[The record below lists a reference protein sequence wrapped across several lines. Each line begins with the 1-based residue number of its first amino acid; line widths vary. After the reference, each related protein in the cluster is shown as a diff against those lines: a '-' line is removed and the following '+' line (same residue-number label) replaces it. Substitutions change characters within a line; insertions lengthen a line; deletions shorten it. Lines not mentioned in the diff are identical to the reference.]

1 MAKGK
6 ETAFFCQNCGYESA
20 KWMGQCPA
28 CHEWNTFVEEPVA
41 QVASTSSSGTKKP
54 TSGVVKWETLGDRTG
69 KTGAFSLRSG
79 KPAAIPQGGT
89 NGVADMSVM
98 SGAASGFGRREE
110 PLSASARRASRSK
123 ALPLSRIMA
132 SDAERISSGIG
143 EMDRV
148 LGGGIVPGSLVLVG
162 GDPGIGKSTLL
173 LQMCRNLTDE
183 KQMGGLPARVLYVSG
198 EESQQQI
205 KLRANRM
212 GDFSDSL
219 LVMCE
224 TNLSDIQEAIAV
236 LEPQVVIIDSIQTM
250 YSETVS
256 SAPGSVSQVREAT
269 GVL

>member
-1 MAKGK
+1 M
-6 ETAFFCQNCGYESA
+6 
-20 KWMGQCPA
+20 
-28 CHEWNTFVEEPVA
+28 
-41 QVASTSSSGTKKP
+41 
-54 TSGVVKWETLGDRTG
+54 
-69 KTGAFSLRSG
+69 
-79 KPAAIPQGGT
+79 
-89 NGVADMSVM
+89 
-98 SGAASGFGRREE
+98 
-110 PLSASARRASRSK
+110 
-123 ALPLSRIMA
+123 
-132 SDAERISSGIG
+132 
-143 EMDRV
+143 
-148 LGGGIVPGSLVLVG
+148 PGSLVLVG

-173 LQMCRNLTDE
+173 LQMCRNLADE

-256 SAPGSVSQVREAT
+256 SAPGSVSQVCILKETGMPAT
-269 GVL
+269 ASFTPSRTVSAPPTKSACLR